1 MKIVFM
7 GTPDFAVPCLQALLD
22 HGETVVGVFTQS
34 DKPKGRGYQMT
45 PPPVKELAV
54 SKGIPVF
61 QPKTLRDE
69 AVFEELKA
77 LDPELIV
84 VVAYGKILPKNVLD
98 LPKFGCIN
106 VHASLLPKYRGAGPI
121 QWAILNGEKVTGV
134 TTMYM
139 GEGIDTGDML
149 EKASLEIGPDETADE
164 LRDRLSRLGA
174 ELLISTVEKAE
185 KGELHPEPQ
194 NDAEVTRAPMLTREM
209 SLLDFSKPAVEIHN
223 QIRGLS
229 SWPAAYTVY
238 QGKRMKVYRSRL
250 AAGKGEPGQLLDP
263 KRFIVACGEGAVEL
277 TEVQYEGS
285 RKMSG
290 EEFLRGKKPG
300 ENEVLG

>member
-1 MKIVFM
+1 
-7 GTPDFAVPCLQALLD
+7 
-22 HGETVVGVFTQS
+22 
-34 DKPKGRGYQMT
+34 MT

-121 QWAILNGEKVTGV
+121 QWAVLNGEKVTGV

-174 ELLISTVEKAE
+174 ELLISTVEKEPAGCR
-185 KGELHPEPQ
+185 KGRAGAALRSE
-194 NDAEVTRAPMLTREM
+194 EVHRRLRRGSGRA
-209 SLLDFSKPAVEIHN
+209 D
-223 QIRGLS
+223 GS
-229 SWPAAYTVY
+229 SV
-238 QGKRMKVYRSRL
+238 
-250 AAGKGEPGQLLDP
+250 
-263 KRFIVACGEGAVEL
+263 
-277 TEVQYEGS
+277 
-285 RKMSG
+285 
-290 EEFLRGKKPG
+290 
-300 ENEVLG
+300 

>member
-1 MKIVFM
+1 M
-7 GTPDFAVPCLQALLD
+7 
-22 HGETVVGVFTQS
+22 
-34 DKPKGRGYQMT
+34 
-45 PPPVKELAV
+45 KELAV

-98 LPKFGCIN
+98 LPKFWCIN

-174 ELLISTVEKAE
+174 DASD
-185 KGELHPEPQ
+185 LH
-194 NDAEVTRAPMLTREM
+194 R
-209 SLLDFSKPAVEIHN
+209 
-223 QIRGLS
+223 
-229 SWPAAYTVY
+229 
-238 QGKRMKVYRSRL
+238 
-250 AAGKGEPGQLLDP
+250 GKG
-263 KRFIVACGEGAVEL
+263 GEGGASSGAAKRC
-277 TEVQYEGS
+277 GS
-285 RKMSG
+285 HSCSHAD
-290 EEFLRGKKPG
+290 PG
-300 ENEVLG
+300 DVAA